1 MNYELIKFKNDGVEL
16 EVNVSP
22 EEETVWLSLDDMATL
37 FERDRSV
44 VGKHVKNALKEECDK
59 RSVWAKF
66 ARTGPDGKQYY
77 VDFYNL
83 VHRKGITVIGAHN
96 MARPLVERRPGVWT
110 MKEDMALLLRFLSA
124 GRLQVKPLLSRIADP
139 TEAPEIYDRIFARN
153 FDQLGFVFDWRKY

>member
-1 MNYELIKFKNDGVEL
+1 M
-16 EVNVSP
+16 
-22 EEETVWLSLDDMATL
+22 
-37 FERDRSV
+37 
-44 VGKHVKNALKEECDK
+44 
-59 RSVWAKF
+59 
-66 ARTGPDGKQYY
+66 
-77 VDFYNL
+77 
-83 VHRKGITVIGAHN
+83 HRKGITVIGAHN